1 MPEARQYAVFGPL
14 LSGAQSRAFLGCEVV
29 EGVPRRDR
37 PVVVVWLPDDVTSDP
52 KAVARLQRETAF
64 VTQLR
69 HPNIIRVHGLECF
82 DEGWARIVD
91 FADAEPLAKVLARAR
106 EEFRPIDPRI
116 AARIIVDI
124 CQGVHHAHEEGQS
137 RYAGRPI
144 VHGGVRPDTILITF
158 KGETMVTGYGAS
170 VLAPTQHGTPAADK
184 FVYFAPEQII
194 GGKAT
199 ASPAS
204 DVYAIGA
211 VLYELVA
218 GHAPYA
224 GASDVERAV
233 LTGDPP
239 LLEATG
245 LAGRLGNIAATAMA
259 KRGADRFDTVD
270 IMREAIEKA
279 LVDDGVEMPPHE
291 DVATLVGGLIPPS
304 APERKSRRELL
315 DSADDPDTV
324 TVLSRPDEAPEGVDA
339 DLFEASRPGP
349 VTGGL
354 REPLPREE
362 VTVVEDPAAVA
373 SRLAPSP
380 VPVGMDED
388 EPTQAQAAPTG
399 DLEVDPDP
407 SAPLDP
413 AAFSAPAALPAFP
426 GGEAQGWDTQVTE
439 SPDALPSPAVVSKG
453 VREAI
458 DAAADLDAPGAPDRA
473 PTDTHVA
480 ADPAELVAPTVQTPS
495 AAPTPADPHAPA
507 APADATP
514 TSSPV
519 VPAAQAPHAANPGAS
534 QAPNLGASRAPNPD
548 ASQAPNLGASQA
560 PNPGA
565 SQAPNPGASQA
576 PTPGASQAPNLGAS
590 QAPNLGAS
598 QPPTPGAAQA
608 PTPSAPHASTLGAAQ
623 TPSPGAPQA
632 PNPGGPAPSSNPA
645 QAPSPL
651 AAAAP
656 TTQPPGGHPQAP
668 APSSAPGVPVAPQ
681 VVPPQW
687 AGPGSA
693 PGVAPQWAQPGTPA
707 NAQPTATGAPPWGQP
722 GSAPGV
728 APQWG
733 QPGTH
738 PGQPGAPQWG
748 QPGTHP
754 GQAGAHPGQA
764 GTHPGQAGTHPG
776 QAGTHPGQAGT
787 YPGQPGAPQWGQP
800 GTHPGQP
807 GTPQWGQP
815 GSAPGAQAPHEVPPV
830 YPSQTPQHMIATA
843 DVPRPAQGPPQPGV
857 PGSFVGRSANGSA
870 SLPRPAPAATPKA
883 PIRDDSSITNFSKRE
898 GDGSRSLL
906 FIIVAVAAA
915 ILVFI
920 FAFPKEPPKGLD
932 EAPERHKLPKELVRA
947 AIENAGKEGA
957 APDPEDDEPADPE
970 TPAMAETDPEK
981 VDENGEP
988 VEAPPKLRTGTLTLE
1003 SEPRV
1008 YVFVDTHSLGRT
1020 PLTTQLPT
1028 GRHKLRFTDKRTGIN
1043 VYRRYRIRAG
1053 GEHKDRITFGTSS
1066 LVVNAPDGAT
1076 IMLNGKKVGTAPMDA
1091 LEIYEG
1097 SYLLRVRHD
1106 SASWSERFDA
1116 PPGRKIEYNVRLS
1129 N

>member
-29 EGVPRRDR
+29 AGVPRRDR

-91 FADAEPLAKVLARAR
+91 FADAEPLAKVLSRAR

-158 KGETMVTGYGAS
+158 RGEAMVTGYGAS

-259 KRGADRFDTVD
+259 KRGVDRFDTVD

-279 LVDDGVEMPPHE
+279 LADDGVEMPSHE
-291 DVATLVGGLIPPS
+291 DVASLVGGLIPPS

-458 DAAADLDAPGAPDRA
+458 DAAADLAAPGAPDRA

-480 ADPAELVAPTVQTPS
+480 ADPAELAAPTVQTPS
-495 AAPTPADPHAPA
+495 AA
-507 APADATP
+507 
-514 TSSPV
+514 
-519 VPAAQAPHAANPGAS
+519 
-534 QAPNLGASRAPNPD
+534 
-548 ASQAPNLGASQA
+548 
-560 PNPGA
+560 
-565 SQAPNPGASQA
+565 
-576 PTPGASQAPNLGAS
+576 
-590 QAPNLGAS
+590 
-598 QPPTPGAAQA
+598 
-608 PTPSAPHASTLGAAQ
+608 
-623 TPSPGAPQA
+623 
-632 PNPGGPAPSSNPA
+632 
-645 QAPSPL
+645 
-651 AAAAP
+651 
-656 TTQPPGGHPQAP
+656 
-668 APSSAPGVPVAPQ
+668 
-681 VVPPQW
+681 
-687 AGPGSA
+687 
-693 PGVAPQWAQPGTPA
+693 
-707 NAQPTATGAPPWGQP
+707 
-722 GSAPGV
+722 
-728 APQWG
+728 
-733 QPGTH
+733 
-738 PGQPGAPQWG
+738 
-748 QPGTHP
+748 
-754 GQAGAHPGQA
+754 
-764 GTHPGQAGTHPG
+764 
-776 QAGTHPGQAGT
+776 
-787 YPGQPGAPQWGQP
+787 
-800 GTHPGQP
+800 
-807 GTPQWGQP
+807 
-815 GSAPGAQAPHEVPPV
+815 
-830 YPSQTPQHMIATA
+830 
-843 DVPRPAQGPPQPGV
+843 
-857 PGSFVGRSANGSA
+857 
-870 SLPRPAPAATPKA
+870 
-883 PIRDDSSITNFSKRE
+883 
-898 GDGSRSLL
+898 
-906 FIIVAVAAA
+906 
-915 ILVFI
+915 
-920 FAFPKEPPKGLD
+920 
-932 EAPERHKLPKELVRA
+932 
-947 AIENAGKEGA
+947 
-957 APDPEDDEPADPE
+957 
-970 TPAMAETDPEK
+970 
-981 VDENGEP
+981 
-988 VEAPPKLRTGTLTLE
+988 
-1003 SEPRV
+1003 
-1008 YVFVDTHSLGRT
+1008 
-1020 PLTTQLPT
+1020 
-1028 GRHKLRFTDKRTGIN
+1028 
-1043 VYRRYRIRAG
+1043 
-1053 GEHKDRITFGTSS
+1053 
-1066 LVVNAPDGAT
+1066 
-1076 IMLNGKKVGTAPMDA
+1076 
-1091 LEIYEG
+1091 
-1097 SYLLRVRHD
+1097 
-1106 SASWSERFDA
+1106 
-1116 PPGRKIEYNVRLS
+1116 
-1129 N
+1129 